1 MFWLVLRRLKVP
13 WAWMAAAVFAVHP
26 VMVESVAWITE
37 RKNVLA
43 GLFYFLSLWSYLR
56 FDPMESDSS
65 RSRDQRW
72 WYVAFICFVAALA
85 SKTITCSLPAAILVL
100 VWWKRGRITWQDIAP
115 TLPMFALGLA
125 SGLFT
130 SHLEKTHVWAGESDY
145 HYSLLERSLIAG
157 RVVWFYAGT
166 LVWPTDLAF
175 IHPRWHIDKGQWWQ
189 WQFPMAAVA
198 LLIVSWAMRK
208 RITRDPLAALL
219 LFGGTLFPAMGF
231 FDIYP
236 LRFSFVA
243 DHFSYLAAAWLIAGI
258 AGVIASVSR
267 RWQVPREVTRI
278 AGAVVLLVLGTLT
291 WNQQRIYTDPE
302 TLWRDTLI
310 KNPECWMAMNN
321 LGVIMVHQSQAEAA
335 IELLNQ
341 CLAIKPDYYIGRNN
355 LGTAYLLKGN
365 VSGAEEI
372 FRRVLEMRPDYPM
385 GHMNLGLSL
394 ARQGRW
400 SEAELEYRAA
410 IKGDSNLSA
419 MLKSIGTALDQQG
432 HSDMALRHFELYVQF
447 EPRDIEAMGQR
458 DALRTRLGGTLGP

>member
-1 MFWLVLRRLKVP
+1 
-13 WAWMAAAVFAVHP
+13 
-26 VMVESVAWITE
+26 
-37 RKNVLA
+37 
-43 GLFYFLSLWSYLR
+43 
-56 FDPMESDSS
+56 
-65 RSRDQRW
+65 
-72 WYVAFICFVAALA
+72 
-85 SKTITCSLPAAILVL
+85 
-100 VWWKRGRITWQDIAP
+100 
-115 TLPMFALGLA
+115 
-125 SGLFT
+125 
-130 SHLEKTHVWAGESDY
+130 
-145 HYSLLERSLIAG
+145 
-157 RVVWFYAGT
+157 
-166 LVWPTDLAF
+166 
-175 IHPRWHIDKGQWWQ
+175 
-189 WQFPMAAVA
+189 
-198 LLIVSWAMRK
+198 MRN
-208 RITRDPLAALL
+208 RITRGPLAARL

-231 FDIYP
+231 YDIYP
-236 LRFSFVA
+236 MRFSVVA